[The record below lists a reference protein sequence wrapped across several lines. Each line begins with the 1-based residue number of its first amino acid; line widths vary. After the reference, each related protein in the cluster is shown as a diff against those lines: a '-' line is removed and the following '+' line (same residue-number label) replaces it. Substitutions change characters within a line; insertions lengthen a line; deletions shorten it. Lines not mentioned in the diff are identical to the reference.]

1 MNILDIH
8 THNPLADNAIINLND
23 TSELSADKYY
33 SIGIHPWLSDKYTQQ
48 QSSHTSQI
56 ASYPQ
61 VLAIGECGLDAIRG
75 DTLENQIKL
84 LVFHISLSE
93 TLKKPLIL
101 HIVKCYPQIIALKK
115 QYKPTQP
122 WIIHGF
128 RGKPQLANE
137 FIRHGFYLS
146 FGYKYNPESVQI
158 TPIDKLLAET
168 DDCSCSITQIIK
180 NIADIKKIPA
190 KTLEQNIIKN
200 VQKLFKSKN

>member
-23 TSELSADKYY
+23 INKSYADKYY

-48 QSSHTSQI
+48 QLSHTSQI

-61 VLAIGECGLDAIRG
+61 VLAIGECGLDAFRG
-75 DTLENQIKL
+75 DTLENQIKIL
-84 LVFHISLSE
+84 EFHIALSE

-101 HIVKCYPQIIALKK
+101 HIVKCHPQIIALKK

-137 FIRHGFYLS
+137 LIRHGFYLS
-146 FGYKYNPESVQI
+146 YGDKYNLNSVKS
-158 TPIDKLLAET
+158 TPIEKLLVET
-168 DDCSCSITQIIK
+168 DTSNYSIEEIISGIANVRQISIELLTRLITE
-180 NIADIKKIPA
+180 NI
-190 KTLEQNIIKN
+190 NN
-200 VQKLFKSKN
+200 VFKSKN

>member
-48 QSSHTSQI
+48 QLSHTSQI

-61 VLAIGECGLDAIRG
+61 ILAIGECGLDALKG
-75 DTLENQIKL
+75 DAIENQIKL
-84 LVFHISLSE
+84 SEYHITLSE
-93 TLKKPLIL
+93 TVKKPLIL

-128 RGKPQLANE
+128 RGKPQLADE
-137 FIRHGFYLS
+137 LIRHGFYLS
-146 FGYKYNPESVQI
+146 YGDKYNLNSVKSI
-158 TPIDKLLAET
+158 PIEKLLVET
-168 DDCSCSITQIIK
+168 DTSNHSI
-180 NIADIKKIPA
+180 
-190 KTLEQNIIKN
+190 ENIISGIAN
-200 VQKLFKSKN
+200 VRQISIELLTRKIAENINNVFKSKN